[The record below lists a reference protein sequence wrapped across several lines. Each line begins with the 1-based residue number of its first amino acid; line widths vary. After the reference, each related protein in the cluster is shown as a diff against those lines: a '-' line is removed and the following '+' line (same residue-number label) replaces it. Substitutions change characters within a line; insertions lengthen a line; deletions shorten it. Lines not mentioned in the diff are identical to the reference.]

1 MMELEL
7 IGGNPY
13 MGIFESQLQTS
24 IEWRKSTS
32 EDRIDR
38 LKRIRSWINK
48 NQKEIR
54 EALWNDF
61 RKPEVET
68 DLSEIFPVTSEINH
82 TIKNLKSWM
91 KAKSI
96 STPLSMLGTNSK
108 IKFEPKGRVL
118 IISPW
123 NYPFNLAVGPLI
135 SALAAGCPVILK
147 PSELTPHTS
156 SLIERMISEIFPN
169 HEVATILG
177 GVETSQELLKLPF
190 NHIFFTGSTQVGK
203 IVMGNAAKNLSS
215 VTLELGGKSPAIVT
229 EDADITDSAKK
240 IIYGKLLN
248 SGQTCVAPDY
258 ALVHESIYERFLDE
272 LIIAIRE
279 MYDPN
284 YNGIIESPDLARIV
298 NDRHF
303 ERLEG
308 LIKDAI
314 SKGAKLE
321 FGGECNPHHR
331 YVEPTLIS
339 GISEKMNISQEEI
352 FGPIFPI
359 IVYSDLNKAI
369 YYINQKPKPLAL
381 YVFSQNKNE
390 VNQVL
395 EETSSGN
402 AVVNDCVLHFLHPN
416 LPFGGVNHS
425 GIGKSHGYFGF
436 LAFSN
441 EKGVLHQRVGLNNA
455 TLLRPPYGVKTRQII
470 KSLIKWL

>member
-13 MGIFESQLQTS
+13 VGLFESQLQTS
-24 IEWRKSTS
+24 IEWRKSTA

-108 IKFEPKGRVL
+108 IKFEPKGRAL

-123 NYPFNLAVGPLI
+123 NYPFNLAVGPLV

-190 NHIFFTGSTQVGK
+190 DHIFFTGSTQVGK
-203 IVMGNAAKNLSS
+203 IVMGNAAKNLIS

-229 EDADITDSAKK
+229 ENADITDTAKK
-240 IIYGKLLN
+240 LIYGKLLN

-284 YNGIIESPDLARIV
+284 YKGIIESPDLARIV

-308 LIKDAI
+308 LLKDAI

-339 GISEKMNISQEEI
+339 GISEEMNISQEEI

-359 IVYSDLNKAI
+359 IVYSDLEKAI
-369 YYINQKPKPLAL
+369 YYINKKPKPLAL
-381 YVFSQNKNE
+381 YVFSQNKGE

>member
-1 MMELEL
+1 MMELDTTCD
-7 IGGNPY
+7 NPY
-13 MGIFESQLQTS
+13 LALFNSQLRTS
-24 IEWRKSTS
+24 INWRKSNV
-32 EDRIDR
+32 EERVDR
-38 LKRIRSWINK
+38 LKKIRSWIQK
-48 NQKEIR
+48 NQNDIR

-91 KAKSI
+91 KPGPVG
-96 STPLSMLGTNSK
+96 TPLSMLGTKSK
-108 IKFEPKGRVL
+108 VQFEPKGRTL

-123 NYPFNLAVGPLI
+123 NYPFNLAIGPLV
-135 SALAAGCPVILK
+135 SALAAGCTVILK

-156 SLIERMISEIFPN
+156 FLIERMLSEIFPN
-169 HEVATILG
+169 HEVAAILG
-177 GVETSQELLKLPF
+177 GVDTSQDLLKLPF
-190 NHIFFTGSTQVGK
+190 DHIFFTGSPQVGK

-215 VTLELGGKSPAIVT
+215 VTLELGGKSPAIVS
-229 EDADITDSAKK
+229 ENADIPDSAKK
-240 IIYGKLLN
+240 LVYGKLLN

-258 ALVHESIYERFLDE
+258 ALVHESIFERFRDE

-284 YNGIIESPDLARIV
+284 YKGIIESPDLARIV

-308 LIKDAI
+308 LLKDAI

-416 LPFGGVNHS
+416 LPFGGINHS

-470 KSLIKWL
+470 KSLIKWF